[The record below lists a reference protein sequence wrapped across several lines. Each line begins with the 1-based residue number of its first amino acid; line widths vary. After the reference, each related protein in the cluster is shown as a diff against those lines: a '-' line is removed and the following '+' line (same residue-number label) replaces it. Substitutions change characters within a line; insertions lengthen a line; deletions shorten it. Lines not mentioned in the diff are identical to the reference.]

1 MLHLFSTSPTA
12 TTLIEEFTPT
22 NLTQPSWDGAALFQP
37 GAPRQD
43 LPELAAVNK
52 AAAAQKENAAAA
64 RGNDLSDLA
73 ALWIADDFSD
83 PRDNELVAGEMNRL
97 LKAETSRAKLI
108 ELRLRIDRAKA
119 DNAGWMD
126 ADEASV
132 RESCKE
138 LRGMSPYAK
147 LTDDEM
153 IEMAADAGRKG
164 SNSILALIRRSELN
178 LDKERKTAAA
188 LAEKIKAVDARL
200 AELNKA
206 SATSRADLR

>member
-1 MLHLFSTSPTA
+1 MKFMLASAAVLVVAAAAASA
-12 TTLIEEFTPT
+12 
-22 NLTQPSWDGAALFQP
+22 QSWDGAAPSQP
-37 GAPRQD
+37 GAPRQEM
-43 LPELAAVNK
+43 PELSAVNK
-52 AAAAQKENAAAA
+52 AATAQKENAAAA

-73 ALWIADDFSD
+73 AQWIADDFSD
-83 PRDNELVAGEMNRL
+83 PRDRELVAGEMDRL

-126 ADEASV
+126 VDSASV

-153 IEMAADAGRKG
+153 VKMAEDAGRKG
-164 SNSILALIRRSELN
+164 NNSILDLIRRSKLT
-178 LDKERKTAAA
+178 LDKEKKNAAA

-200 AELNKA
+200 AELN
-206 SATSRADLR
+206 